1 MPIYEYQC
9 DKCGKQFEVVTLS
22 LSEKPK
28 TVCPKCK
35 SKKASK
41 LVSKVGKQKYS
52 WARSAGSTSEGAQA
66 SSGCSSCSS
75 SNCSSCGH

>member
-1 MPIYEYQC
+1 MPIYEYEC
-9 DKCGKQFEVVTLS
+9 GKCKKQFEVITLS
-22 LSEKPK
+22 LSEKPN

-35 SKKASK
+35 SKITRK
-41 LVSKVGKQKYS
+41 LVSKVGKGKYG
-52 WARSAGSTSEGAQA
+52 AMRSGGSASTSAPA

>member
-9 DKCGKQFEVVTLS
+9 DKCKKQFEVVTLS

-28 TVCPKCK
+28 AVCPKCK
-35 SKKASK
+35 SKKTSK
-41 LVSKVGKQKYS
+41 IISRVGKGKYG
-52 WARSAGSTSEGAQA
+52 ALRSGGSVSSSAPS